1 MLSVSS
7 IFMHVWFLKQ
17 INTIIQINFMFA
29 ILQGN
34 KLLIQHGI
42 MVNNWQ
48 IAGTFEFYIW

>member
-29 ILQGN
+29 ILHEN